1 MGQTLSLL
9 PSVLGLSTLHG
20 PPRGKY
26 FILTLQTGTEA
37 QKGCPLT
44 ALQSQPYPVLPPIL
58 NTNLC
63 LKLAR
68 KKKKRKKLVRQMGLL
83 HLSQQGQLEESQG
96 LQAFT
101 YSPECLAKTQCS
113 LGEACLGFFSISP
126 QNPHAGSKSCWTGL
140 L

>member
-9 PSVLGLSTLHG
+9 PSVLGLSTLHS

-44 ALQSQPYPVLPPIL
+44 ALQSALPCPASNPKHQPLFKIS
-58 NTNLC
+58 
-63 LKLAR
+63 KE
-68 KKKKRKKLVRQMGLL
+68 KKKRKKLVRQMGLL